1 MRLTLLALLLS
12 TACALPAATPDVTAQ
27 PKGQEKPTE
36 KAKPNRL
43 AKESSPYLLQHAHN
57 PVDWYPWGPEAF
69 ERAKTEKKL
78 IFLSIGYSACHWC
91 HVMERESF
99 SRADVAKVL
108 NANFVC
114 IKVDREERPDV
125 DDIYMTALNTTG
137 EQGGW
142 PLNMFLTPDGKPIFG
157 ATYFPP
163 DDRKIG
169 DDTVPGFKTVLN
181 KVMEFDKDRADL
193 EKQADRVAKATVE
206 ALDANSRAIALV
218 PLKRDLVSDG
228 LDAFG
233 IDPEHGGTGSKKRD
247 YKGTKFPRPPV
258 WGFVLTQTK
267 KPGNERLAKLAHNT
281 LAKMLE
287 GGIYDHLGGGF
298 HRYSTERTWTVPHFE
313 KMLYD
318 NAQLVELY
326 SEAYA
331 LAPRPEY
338 KRVVAE
344 TLEFVRRE
352 MTASEKGFYSALDA
366 DSNDKEGEFYVW
378 TADEVAKVLGTDAD
392 TALVKAVYG
401 VTAPNFEDK
410 FHILRLPKPLA
421 EVAKEL
427 KLTEDALLTKLEPLK
442 KKLFDHRAKRERPF
456 LDTKVITAWNG
467 QMIAGYARAGGV
479 FKEPAYVR
487 AAADAADFLL
497 TKLRD
502 KDGRLYRMYAA
513 APRGKPAPK
522 GVAFLDDYAYL
533 IHGLLNL
540 HDATGEPKWLDA
552 AKGLTDLVVKH
563 YADPVNGGFY
573 FTAAD
578 GEKLFARAKDSYD
591 GVQPSGNSQMAR
603 NLLRL
608 GDKTKDD
615 GYRDRGIRTVKAFSF
630 ALRTAPTSMP
640 LMLRT
645 LDELLDAAGEPGKPA
660 PKEEPKAKKPRKSED
675 VVTGKLTLE
684 PAKGGVREF
693 AVALTVEAPWH
704 LYANPAGADTL
715 AESRTEVTVYV
726 GGKKVDA
733 KIEYPKGKEIAD
745 KVVGTYAI
753 YEGAT
758 TIKGRFPA
766 GEGEIEVRVSINACK
781 DGVCL
786 PPSTLKLK

>member
-12 TACALPAATPDVTAQ
+12 TACALPTVTPDAVAQ
-27 PKGQEKPTE
+27 PKGQEKPKE
-36 KAKPNRL
+36 KGKPNRL

-69 ERAKTEKKL
+69 ERAKKEKKL

-99 SRADVAKVL
+99 SRADVAKIL

-228 LDAFG
+228 LDAFD

-267 KPGNERLAKLAHNT
+267 KPGNERLAKLTHNT
-281 LAKMLE
+281 LAKILE

-352 MTASEKGFYSALDA
+352 MTAPEKGFYSALDA

-392 TALVKAVYG
+392 TAIVKAVYG

-421 EVAKEL
+421 EIAKEL

-513 APRGKPAPK
+513 APGGKPAPK
-522 GVAFLDDYAYL
+522 GAAFLDDYAYL

-552 AKGLTDLVVKH
+552 AKGLTDLAVKH

-608 GDKTKDD
+608 GTKTKDE

-645 LDELLDAAGEPGKPA
+645 LDELLDAAGEPDKPA

-715 AESRTEVTVYV
+715 AESRTEVTVFV

-745 KVVGTYAI
+745 KVVGAYAI

-766 GEGEIEVRVSINACK
+766 GDGEIEVRVSINACK

-786 PPSTLKLK
+786 PSSTLKLK